1 MIASLVSAAPEV
13 PVAQGRP
20 ANLPQPG
27 AADTLPVVA
36 RRPVP
41 PGRLRKQLRVPDRH
55 VAIVLAATGP
65 YTLGPGDHSLANW
78 PAPAPEVIL
87 ADIGPLPLDLQWDAL
102 PAGDG
107 EPVTLTA
114 SLQVTVADPLRL
126 YETWLRTSTGPE
138 WPLPADAVAGRL
150 HEPVSQWAARYAAAD
165 LNRRPAQDDLV
176 QELRKLLAPELAR
189 YGLVPA
195 TPALTIRCLTQTN
208 REALAEAA
216 RRSRELALDARMA
229 DALAQLETRD
239 MFLDQMAAWGE
250 RTGEPLD
257 NATLEMLW
265 QRVAPD
271 GLPLHR
277 AEAVSASLAQGAVEM
292 EAAAAAATP
301 LPTERRFDQQ
311 LARLGAPVATLP
323 DTPSDTL
330 NRLYRGLRLGAA
342 TVGVAWALR
351 AVFSHGF
358 DPNNLAGLLLEGLG
372 LVVAVVGV
380 AAAAVTYRQ
389 VQSQAAPYWKV
400 IQDQIAGL
408 PAGVKLAA
416 ARARARR
423 INLAADALILVAL
436 VAGLLLW
443 LGRQPRALLAL
454 PVLAFMLAFALV
466 LAARRGEQAARRQVD
481 ALIAQVVRPTLP
493 ERRTAD
499 DLLRRRVREY
509 LERAQ
514 TNLAEAQNK
523 LYTELVAVTIRQC
536 RDSLKKAQ
544 EETQKVHYW
553 DAQYFANVWV
563 PDEQVTRMLELDDDL
578 LRRAQKLASGAKDLN
593 KASGASVP
601 DIPACDEA
609 TRVLCNEVIEFRDVL
624 SERSAF
630 IGGIDK

>member
-1 MIASLVSAAPEV
+1 MTAQLDGAASEG
-13 PVAQGRP
+13 PVARGTP
-20 ANLPQPG
+20 A
-27 AADTLPVVA
+27 AAHRLQAATTLPAVA
-36 RRPVP
+36 RRRAL
-41 PGRLRKQLRVPDRH
+41 PGRLRKRLRVPDRH
-55 VAIVLAATGP
+55 VAIVLAGAGP
-65 YTLGPGDHSLANW
+65 YTLGPGDHNLANW
-78 PAPAPEVIL
+78 PVPAPEVIL
-87 ADIGPLPLDLQWDAL
+87 VDADTLPFDMQWDAL
-102 PAGDG
+102 PAGDD

-114 SLQVTVADPLRL
+114 SLAVTVADPLRL
-126 YETWLRTSTGPE
+126 YEIWLRTSPGSE

-150 HEPVSQWAARYAAAD
+150 HEPVSQWAARYAAPD
-165 LNRRPAQDDLV
+165 LNRRSAQDDLV
-176 QELRKLLAPELAR
+176 QELRKLLAPELTR
-189 YGLVPA
+189 FGLVAA
-195 TPALTIRCLTQTN
+195 TPALIIRCLTQAN
-208 REALAEAA
+208 RAAMAEAA

-257 NATLEMLW
+257 NATLELLW

-271 GLPLHR
+271 GLPLRR
-277 AEAVSASLAQGAVEM
+277 AEAVSASLVQGAEEM
-292 EAAAAAATP
+292 EAASAGTP
-301 LPTERRFDQQ
+301 LPAERRFDQQ
-311 LARLGAPVATLP
+311 LARLDAPVATLP

-454 PVLAFMLAFALV
+454 PVLAFVIAFALV

-481 ALIAQVVRPTLP
+481 ALISQVVRPTLP

-509 LERAQ
+509 LDRAQ
-514 TNLAEAQNK
+514 TNLEEAQDK
-523 LYTELVAVTIRQC
+523 LYAQQVAVDIR
-536 RDSLKKAQ
+536 RIRMDSLKKAQ
-544 EETQKVHYW
+544 EEAQKVHYR
-553 DAQYFANVWV
+553 DAQYFANAWV

-578 LRRAQKLASGAKDLN
+578 LRRAQKLASDAKDLN

-601 DIPACDEA
+601 DIDACAEA
-609 TRVLCNEVIEFRDVL
+609 TRALCNEVIEFRDVL